1 MYFRLSMTALAGVIG
16 LIFAPFTPAIGSE
29 TDQKAVVAHYA
40 ELARAK
46 FGDTLTTVKALDDK
60 INAFLA
66 KPDDT
71 TLKAAR
77 DAWIAS
83 RHYYSQTEAFRFGNT
98 VVDDWEG
105 AVNSWPLDEGMI
117 DYVDAGYGT
126 ESDENTLYVAN
137 IIASKVIKIN
147 GKDVDVSTITPDLLK
162 NTLQEAGGI
171 KANVAT
177 GYHAIEFLLWGQDLN
192 GTGPGAGNRPATDY
206 DLNNCT
212 NGNCDRRAAYL
223 KTASK
228 LLVDDLEDIVAKF
241 QPDGAAAKVL
251 TDDPGK
257 GITALLTGMG
267 SLSYGE
273 LAGERMKLA
282 LLLHDTEEEP
292 DCFSD
297 NTARDHRDDMLSIL
311 SAYTGS
317 YTRLDGTVL
326 NGPSI
331 QSLVRQKDN
340 DLDALMMTKL
350 SATMAAMDKMVERS
364 EKIEAYDQMIA
375 EGNADGNAVVQAAID
390 GLIDQ
395 TKTIERVVSALN
407 LTDVKVAG
415 SESLDSV
422 STLSK

>member
-1 MYFRLSMTALAGVIG
+1 MYFCLSMTALAGVIG

-147 GKDVDVSTITPDLLK
+147 GKDVDVSVITPDLLK

-297 NTARDHRDDMLSIL
+297 NTAHDHRDDMVSIL

-331 QSLVRQKDN
+331 QSLVKQKDK
-340 DLDALMMTKL
+340 DLDAMMMTKL
-350 SATMAAMDKMVERS
+350 AATMAAMDKMVERS